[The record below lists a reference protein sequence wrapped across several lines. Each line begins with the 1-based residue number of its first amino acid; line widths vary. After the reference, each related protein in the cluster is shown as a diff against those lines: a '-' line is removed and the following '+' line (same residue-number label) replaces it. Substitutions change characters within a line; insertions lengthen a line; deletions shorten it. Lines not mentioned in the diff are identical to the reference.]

1 MKNLIIIAVFLLSPL
16 PFFAQQLSGLW
27 IGTLTNDSTSIRQD
41 QSFEI
46 ILSEYKSK
54 VTGYSRSTFIVN
66 DTLYY
71 IVKRV
76 KGVIENGVC
85 EVKDDEIVSSNFPK
99 RIEKGVKMV
108 HTFRMNRQDSTW
120 QLDGEWKTTQT
131 KKYYSVSGKSDLE
144 EEKDIDNS
152 KIFPHLEELSMGQD
166 IPYFVE
172 AKKAKEESI
181 ARQIEADRKKTTSF
195 LPEQQKS
202 VSNTMA
208 VNKPTSIVKANT
220 VPVDNKIAVPEEKP
234 SITQVQPEQQT
245 VVKQTT
251 SEKPSTRVKTNTV
264 PVKETVFTTAETGPG
279 TTQGTAT
286 NNESGKNPASSG
298 AIAKQDE
305 KQQPANTGVVI
316 AAVTNEKPVSAAATT
331 GQQDKT
337 TADNTATKTAANNK
351 PETASGKNEIV
362 STTKNITA
370 ATTSSKSNVSPVA
383 THTNGSA
390 TAVADETGSKTG
402 AAAGNDQTITKPVN
416 TTPATNSI
424 TQTGSAGQS
433 LVKKNEDEAPALQ
446 PLVSLALP
454 VADAGAA
461 AKKASERRTDA
472 QQTVLFKA
480 DSLVIAVYD
489 NGEVDGDTVSV
500 LLNGQVVMARQGLK
514 TTAVKQTIY
523 LPAGSDEEFTLVL
536 YAENLGKY
544 PPNTGLLVIYDG
556 EERHYVR
563 FSADLQRNAAVTLK
577 RKNKNE

>member
-27 IGTLTNDSTSIRQD
+27 IGILTNDSTSIRQD

-144 EEKDIDNS
+144 EEKNIDNS

-208 VNKPTSIVKANT
+208 VNKPTSTVKANT
-220 VPVDNKIAVPEEKP
+220 VPVDNTIAVPEEKP
-234 SITQVQPEQQT
+234 SITRVQPEQQA

-251 SEKPSTRVKTNTV
+251 GEKPSTRVKTNTV

-279 TTQGTAT
+279 TTQSTAT
-286 NNESGKNPASSG
+286 NNETGKNPASSG

-351 PETASGKNEIV
+351 PETAAVKNE
-362 STTKNITA
+362 
-370 ATTSSKSNVSPVA
+370 ATTMAKNNPAETAGSKAIVPPDAKQTGSNVPVKSD
-383 THTNGSA
+383 GI
-390 TAVADETGSKTG
+390 GSKPT
-402 AAAGNDQTITKPVN
+402 AGNDQPKTSAVN
-416 TTPATNSI
+416 TIAAVGPI
-424 TQTGSAGQS
+424 TQTGSATGQS
-433 LVKKNEDEAPALQ
+433 PVKKEEEPAPATQSLI
-446 PLVSLALP
+446 SLAQP
-454 VADAGAA
+454 VTDAGAA
-461 AKKASERRTDA
+461 AKKAAERRTDA

-500 LLNGQVVMARQGLK
+500 LLNGQVIMARQGLK

-523 LPAGSDEEFTLVL
+523 LPAGNDEEFTLVL

-577 RKNKNE
+577 RKQ